1 MSASRFSVYLCN
13 ADGERIADA
22 SNFISMEYTRV
33 VNAPSWLK
41 LELPAT
47 FDLRNVI
54 IPDGRIEVWRR
65 PVNGVESL
73 ETEAIWLI
81 QNIEQT
87 LSDDGVT
94 QIMVEAV
101 HPLWA
106 LQGRYVLDKST
117 SAAAKKT
124 NYADD
129 MIKAIVREQAEAN
142 APSARRLP
150 ITVQTDAGLCPV
162 VDKAFAYRPVLEV
175 LQEIAQS
182 SAELGIYLAFDLVGT
197 GGSGL
202 EFRTY
207 TLTRGVDRRFPNGL
221 KPLLVGPEYGNV
233 GAATFRRSWDSEVTS
248 VTIGGPGEGNRKKIT
263 TVVSQERALRSPW
276 RYIEAYLDSSNSTT
290 AAERGSEAQYV
301 LRANRPWF
309 TVEATLLSTPGAE
322 YGVDWQW
329 GDFLTLQ
336 AFGLSVNCRVEA
348 VTFRISGGEEQVDAV
363 LRSEQYL

>member
-22 SNFISMEYTRV
+22 SDFVNLEYSRV

-41 LELPAT
+41 LELPAA
-47 FDLRNVI
+47 DISNII

-65 PVNGVESL
+65 PANGVESL
-73 ETEAIWLI
+73 ETEAVWLI
-81 QNIEQT
+81 QNIEQS
-87 LSDDGVT
+87 LSDNGAAQV
-94 QIMVEAV
+94 IVEAV

-106 LQGRYVLDKST
+106 LGNRYVLDKST

-124 NYADD
+124 AAADD
-129 MIKAIVREQAEAN
+129 MIKAIVREQAGVN
-142 APSARRLP
+142 AAALRRLP
-150 ITVQTDAGLCPV
+150 FTVQTDATLGPTV
-162 VDKAFAYRPVLEV
+162 NKAFAYRPVLEV
-175 LQEIAQS
+175 LQEIAQTS
-182 SAELGIYLAFDLVGT
+182 TELGTYLAFDLVGT

-207 TLTRGVDRRFPNGL
+207 ALTRGVDRRFPVGL

-233 GAATFRRSWDSEVTS
+233 SAVNVRRVWDGEVTA
-248 VTIGGPGEGNRKKIT
+248 VTVGGQGEGNRKKLT
-263 TVVSQERALRSPW
+263 TVTAQQRYLRSPW
-276 RYIEAYLDSSNSTT
+276 RYIETYFDASNATT
-290 AAERGSEAQYV
+290 AAERQDEAQYA

-309 TVEATLLSTPGAE
+309 AVEATLLSTPGAE

-336 AFGLSVNCRVEA
+336 AFGLSVDCRVEA